1 VGKFIF
7 WIVVVF
13 AVLLCLR
20 LYNAGQQKRA
30 SRKASGAEARAAG
43 PKPAESM
50 VRCTRCGIYLPRSEA
65 QLVDGSVRCRDAGCL
80 PPPR

>member
-1 VGKFIF
+1 MGKFIF

-20 LYNAGQQKRA
+20 LFNAGQQKRA
-30 SRKASGAEARAAG
+30 RKAAADESARSKAAEA
-43 PKPAESM
+43 M

-65 QLVDGSVRCRDAGCL
+65 QLVDGAIRCRDAGCN
-80 PPPR
+80 